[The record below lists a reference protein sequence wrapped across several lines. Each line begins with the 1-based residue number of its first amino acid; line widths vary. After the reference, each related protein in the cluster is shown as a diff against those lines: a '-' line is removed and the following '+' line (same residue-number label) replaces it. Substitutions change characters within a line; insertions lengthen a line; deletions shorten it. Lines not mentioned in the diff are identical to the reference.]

1 MNSEST
7 DIVQGGESVELREQV
22 HESRS
27 GLVKVALIVVGSI
40 SVVLGVLGIV
50 LPVLPTT
57 PFLLLAAICYSHSSE
72 RFYVWLLTN
81 RLFGQY
87 IRDWRENRGL
97 TYAMKLWVILVLVVT
112 MGVSIIFFIPIPAV
126 KILLVVIGTC
136 ITLYILSLPTK
147 ARGEP
152 TE

>member
-7 DIVQGGESVELREQV
+7 ETVDGESDSGLRDQV

-27 GLVKVALIVVGSI
+27 RLVKALLIVVGSI
-40 SVVLGVLGIV
+40 SVGLGVLGIV

-57 PFLLLAAICYSHSSE
+57 PFLLLAAICYSRSSE

-81 RLFGQY
+81 RLFGRY
-87 IRDWRENRGL
+87 VRDWRENRGL
-97 TYAMKLWVILVLVVT
+97 TYATKLSVIIVLVVT
-112 MGVSIIFFIPIPAV
+112 MGVSIIFFIPILAV
-126 KILLVVIGTC
+126 KILLAFIGCC

-147 ARGEP
+147 SREE
-152 TE
+152 TTD